1 MLLLG
6 GLLNKPTGGSYNYIQ
21 TGSYPKTGALRRD
34 PDVQPEGFAGFNL
47 TQITERCT
55 PPYSTFHWEATFP
68 DREDSDYFP
77 PQAISIVDG
86 TDIPPGVVPADVEGL
101 GTNIRSWTHDSVERW
116 CQQCVTFGGGV
127 LAQDSVSI
135 ANYMSRTIVNVE

>member
-6 GLLNKPTGGSYNYIQ
+6 GLLNTPTGGSYNYIQ
-21 TGSYPKTGALRRD
+21 TGSYPQKETGFGRD
-34 PDVQPEGFAGFNL
+34 PDVQPEGFAGYNL
-47 TQITERCT
+47 TQVTERCT
-55 PPYSTFHWEATFP
+55 PPYSTYRWSATFP
-68 DREDSDYFP
+68 SEESQIPGYSP
-77 PQAISIVDG
+77 QQAIGIVDD
-86 TDIPPGVVPADVEGL
+86 TDIPAGITPAESFLPAD
-101 GTNIRSWTHDSVERW
+101 WTHDSVERW